1 MPIENFFLLAR
12 LFSFKQAATE
22 KFRQIVGEFIPK
34 RQSGKFLSSGQSF
47 LVGDPIRRNNGM
59 TEYLKI

>member
-34 RQSGKFLSSGQSF
+34 R
-47 LVGDPIRRNNGM
+47 
-59 TEYLKI
+59 